1 MARHVNSQYVL
12 FKQNLQNKFAERYR
26 RDTTPQYSQQDVEH
40 LKLIHPEIPAPVV
53 PAARHFRSFS
63 SRRRLA
69 QQQVNLDEFEQEYQ
83 NFINMLKANKKA
95 QEEAV
100 QEQVEPVV
108 EETAPVVEET
118 VTEDAIETPVVET
131 KPAKKKKAK
140 QVEVQ
145 TESPVYPDDG
155 KSEGEKSE
163 LPEFDLT

>member
-1 MARHVNSQYVL
+1 MARHVNSQYML
-12 FKQNLQNKFAERYR
+12 FKQNLQNRFAERYR

-40 LKLIHPEIPAPVV
+40 LKLIHPDIPTPVI
-53 PAARHFRSFS
+53 PAARHFRAFP
-63 SRRRLA
+63 SRRRSV
-69 QQQVNLDEFEQEYQ
+69 QPQVNLDEFEQEYQ

-100 QEQVEPVV
+100 EEQVEPVV

-118 VTEDAIETPVVET
+118 IAEEVVETPVVET
-131 KPAKKKKAK
+131 KPTKKKKAK

-145 TESPVYPDDG
+145 TEAPAYPDDG

>member
-63 SRRRLA
+63 SRRRPV
-69 QQQVNLDEFEQEYQ
+69 QQVNIDEFEQEYQ

-118 VTEDAIETPVVET
+118 VVKEVVETLVVET
-131 KPAKKKKAK
+131 KPTKKKKAK

-145 TESPVYPDDG
+145 TEAPVYPDDG

>member
-1 MARHVNSQYVL
+1 MARHVNSQYML

-40 LKLIHPEIPAPVV
+40 LKLIHPEIPAPVI

-63 SRRRLA
+63 SRRRPV
-69 QQQVNLDEFEQEYQ
+69 QQVNLDEFEQEYQ
-83 NFINMLKANKKA
+83 NFINMLKTNKKA

-108 EETAPVVEET
+108 EETTPVVEET
-118 VTEDAIETPVVET
+118 VAEDVVEIPVVET
-131 KPAKKKKAK
+131 KPVKKKKAK

-145 TESPVYPDDG
+145 TEAPAYPDDG

>member
-63 SRRRLA
+63 SRRRPV
-69 QQQVNLDEFEQEYQ
+69 QQVNLDEFEQEYQ

-95 QEEAV
+95 QEETV

-108 EETAPVVEET
+108 EETTPVVEET
-118 VTEDAIETPVVET
+118 VAEEVVETPIVET
-131 KPAKKKKAK
+131 KPTKKKKAK

-145 TESPVYPDDG
+145 TEAPVYPDDG
-155 KSEGEKSE
+155 KTEGEKSE
-163 LPEFDLT
+163 LPVFDLT

>member
-63 SRRRLA
+63 SRRRPV

-108 EETAPVVEET
+108 EETTPVVEET
-118 VTEDAIETPVVET
+118 VEEPVVEAP
-131 KPAKKKKAK
+131 KPKKKKSK
-140 QVEVQ
+140 VVLNDVV
-145 TESPVYPDDG
+145 TET
-155 KSEGEKSE
+155 SEEAEAAIAEKAEEQAE

>member
-1 MARHVNSQYVL
+1 MARHVNSQYML

-40 LKLIHPEIPAPVV
+40 LKLIHPEIPAPVI

-63 SRRRLA
+63 SRRRPV
-69 QQQVNLDEFEQEYQ
+69 QQVNLDEFEQEYQ

-118 VTEDAIETPVVET
+118 VAEEVVETPVVET
-131 KPAKKKKAK
+131 KPTKKKKAK

-145 TESPVYPDDG
+145 TEAPV
-155 KSEGEKSE
+155 EEEKSE

>member
-26 RDTTPQYSQQDVEH
+26 RDATPQYSQQDVEH
-40 LKLIHPEIPAPVV
+40 LKLIHPEIPAPVI
-53 PAARHFRSFS
+53 PTARHFRSFS
-63 SRRRLA
+63 SRRRSV
-69 QQQVNLDEFEQEYQ
+69 QQVNLDEFEQEYQ

-95 QEEAV
+95 QEEAG

-108 EETAPVVEET
+108 EETTPVVEET
-118 VTEDAIETPVVET
+118 VAEEVVETPVVET

-145 TESPVYPDDG
+145 TEAPAYPDDG

>member
-1 MARHVNSQYVL
+1 MARHVNSQYML

-40 LKLIHPEIPAPVV
+40 LKLIHPEIPAPVI

-63 SRRRLA
+63 SRRRPI
-69 QQQVNLDEFEQEYQ
+69 QQVNLDEFEQEYQ

-118 VTEDAIETPVVET
+118 AAEEVVETPVVET
-131 KPAKKKKAK
+131 KPTKKKKAK
-140 QVEVQ
+140 QVEEVQ
-145 TESPVYPDDG
+145 TEAPI
-155 KSEGEKSE
+155 EEEKSE

>member
-1 MARHVNSQYVL
+1 MARHVNSQYRR

-26 RDTTPQYSQQDVEH
+26 KDTTPQYSQQDVEH
-40 LKLIHPEIPAPVV
+40 LKLIQPEIPEPVV

-63 SRRRLA
+63 SRRRPA
-69 QQQVNLDEFEQEYQ
+69 QQVNLDEFEQEYQ

-100 QEQVEPVV
+100 QEQVEPAV
-108 EETAPVVEET
+108 EETTPTVEET
-118 VTEDAIETPVVET
+118 VAEDVIETPVIET
-131 KPAKKKKAK
+131 KPLKKKKTK

-145 TESPVYPDDG
+145 TEAPAYPDDG

-163 LPEFDLT
+163 LPMFDLS